1 MENQKNL
8 IGGILIGGAIGIVA
22 GLLLAPQTGKQMR
35 NTLAK
40 KSGDLKDSLVD
51 AVTDSLD
58 SFRKHFNSKIDD
70 LADQTKGAVDT
81 ATDKISN
88 KARTI

>member
-1 MENQKNL
+1 
-8 IGGILIGGAIGIVA
+8 
-22 GLLLAPQTGKQMR
+22 
-35 NTLAK
+35 
-40 KSGDLKDSLVD
+40 LKDSLVD

-58 SFRKHFNSKIDD
+58 SFRKHFNNKIDD

-81 ATDKISN
+81 ATDKIAN

>member
-58 SFRKHFNSKIDD
+58 SFRKHFNNKIDD

-81 ATDKISN
+81 ATDKIAN